1 MESLTDGLVQMSF
14 ATTAVLNRVAAAH
27 DLSLT
32 QLRTLGILRDRRLR
46 ISELAD
52 FLGLERSTLSGL
64 IDRAAARGLLTRAP
78 SAQDGRVV
86 EVVLTEDGAEL
97 AGRVADDVADAL
109 IPLIAPLS
117 RQDRATLRA
126 LLDRVVASHTPE
138 TNDRDR

>member
-138 TNDRDR
+138 TSDRDR